1 MNYRTFCAPERE
13 KAYRMDT
20 TLKLPQESVL
30 VQAGD
35 GDIANL
41 VVQTVSRRVDL
52 GVGGGVTGVEALSGR
67 FFPKHFLCGSDL
79 RRQIG
84 LLTAPPAKEDQK
96 AQKALG
102 AGALV

>member
-1 MNYRTFCAPERE
+1 
-13 KAYRMDT
+13 MDT

-30 VQAGD
+30 VEAGD

-84 LLTAPPAKEDQK
+84 LLQRPGDGNGPALR
-96 AQKALG
+96 ASFS
-102 AGALV
+102 ALVSCPGILSAGVPGRRE